1 LSQNPGTLGNYPRIA
16 GYWTFI
22 PPNMVII
29 GFDHP
34 HISVLDFTGLLKWN
48 SFDLKHWD
56 RGCFHK
62 WENPKMHGLFHG
74 KSILMDDLGVPYDSG
89 KPLIIPPGNL
99 T

>member
-1 LSQNPGTLGNYPRIA
+1 
-16 GYWTFI
+16 
-22 PPNMVII
+22 MVII

-74 KSILMDDLGVPYDSG
+74 KSIHKWMISG
-89 KPLIIPPGNL
+89 YPHFGKLPSYVFSFMPVKLLWQPCEMQAAIGIALP
-99 T
+99 